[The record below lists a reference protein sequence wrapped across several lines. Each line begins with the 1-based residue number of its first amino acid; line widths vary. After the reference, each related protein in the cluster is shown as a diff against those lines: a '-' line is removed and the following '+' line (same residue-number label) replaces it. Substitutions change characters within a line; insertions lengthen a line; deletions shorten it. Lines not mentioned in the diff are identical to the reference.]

1 MDTAICISDPMF
13 DANEGEPPAGTA
25 HGSSD
30 HNDAS
35 LVSGPH
41 GSYHHDRYDLQLNTT
56 SCPSPAMWMFTNYP
70 NNWADVSVFENENP
84 IDPMPPVTY
93 FGGPIVVLLDAAL
106 IICPAEPPPPE
117 PTPGKVKHCFDT
129 SGYRP
134 SMGSPVGTNWHEL
147 WPNYCEYWICS
158 SWRDNGD
165 GILSYCDT
173 IDFVHVP
180 TGRKIWEHVELV
192 MPTIM
197 VTFDDAP
204 FDTIFL
210 DGLDPNPLIDP
221 ITDPIGTWWHEVYPN
236 YCVIWQI
243 TGWVDNGN
251 GYLDYCD
258 TVTIETPDGAEVYTG
273 HVSEGVETDIV
284 TTPLPTPGDE
294 YDHNLDGYIPSMGD
308 PTGTMWHELWPN
320 FCQWWELIEWRDNG
334 DSILSF
340 CDTIKFKHTEL
351 EDSIIW
357 KHIEEVT
364 GTIKATD
371 DVDTFYFDYM
381 CGNPNVEPIVDP
393 IGTYWHEIW
402 PVFSQRWV
410 CQGWSDNGNGYLDS
424 CDWIDLML
432 IDGPDSGLVVVYHVE
447 GWETDIISTYI
458 SVGPPSDTAIIL
470 DTVYGLNPSGNLPS
484 GPDTKKFMMRW
495 KYTTG
500 SPVLGFTNGF
510 RVYSPDGATWQPIV
524 LDTVSHSWT
533 TKFDLGFWI
542 SYNSVNGSG
551 ADTASV
557 SGVAFMGSGIP
568 PIFDTLVWWI
578 ETKVYPADSGKT
590 LCVDSSYCP
599 TRGPWIW
606 ATTTTPGGFAPNW
619 SGPHCF
625 EIVGC
630 CNHDG
635 IRGDADY
642 NRSIN
647 IADAVHLVQ
656 YIFFGGSPP
665 PCFEEADV
673 DGSGSLNIGDAV
685 YIVQYLFFG
694 GLAPAPCP

>member
-70 NNWADVSVFENENP
+70 NNWVDVSVFENENP

-147 WPNYCEYWICS
+147 WPNYCEYWICD

-192 MPTIM
+192 MPTIK
-197 VTFDDAP
+197 VDIDPPPDFK
-204 FDTIFL
+204 FL

-221 ITDPIGTWWHEVYPN
+221 ITNPIGSWWHEAYPN

-258 TVTIETPDGAEVYTG
+258 TVTIETPDGAEVHTG

-294 YDHNLDGYIPSMGD
+294 YDHNIDGYNPSMGD
-308 PTGTMWHELWPN
+308 PTGTLWHELWPN
-320 FCQWWELIEWRDNG
+320 FCQLWVLEEWRDNG
-334 DSILSF
+334 DGYLSY
-340 CDTIKFKHTEL
+340 CDTIKFHHESIA
-351 EDSIIW
+351 DSVIW

-364 GTIKATD
+364 GTIKANNGI
-371 DVDTFYFDYM
+371 DTFYFDYM
-381 CGNPNVEPIVDP
+381 CGNPNVETITDP
-393 IGTYWHEIW
+393 IGTYWHEIL

-410 CQGWSDNGNGYLDS
+410 CQGWTDNGNGYLDS

-447 GWETDIISTYI
+447 GWETDIISTYV
-458 SVGPPSDTAIIL
+458 SVGPPSDSAIIL
-470 DTVYGLNPSGNLPS
+470 DTVYGINPVGKLPA
-484 GPDTKKFMMRW
+484 GPGIKFMMRW
-495 KYTTG
+495 IYSTG
-500 SPVLGFTNGF
+500 GVISAFYNGF

-524 LDTVSHSWT
+524 LDTVSHGWPDRFPLVVS
-533 TKFDLGFWI
+533 I
-542 SYNSVNGSG
+542 NYSSANGSG
-551 ADTASV
+551 ADTV
-557 SGVAFMGSGIP
+557 SFMGAGALGPNIVP
-568 PIFDTLVWWI
+568 PFDTLVWWI
-578 ETKVYPADSGKT
+578 ETQVYSADTGKH
-590 LCVDSSYCP
+590 LCVDSSYFP
-599 TRGPWIW
+599 PNGQWHW
-606 ATTTTPGGFAPNW
+606 NSTTGGLLFPNW

-625 EIVGC
+625 EIAAC

-635 IRGDADY
+635 IRGDVDY
-642 NRSIN
+642 NMAVN
-647 IADAVHLVQ
+647 VADLTYLV
-656 YIFFGGSPP
+656 
-665 PCFEEADV
+665 
-673 DGSGSLNIGDAV
+673 N
-685 YIVQYLFFG
+685 YLFFQG
-694 GLAPAPCP
+694 PAPPCLEEGDVNGDGAINVADLTFLVDYLFFNGVAPAACP